1 MTASSILQQLT
12 APQLHALACIA
23 KDAGK
28 VRGKL
33 AVRSYDV
40 DFGVQITGTLNVAGN
55 STRVRTEKPAA
66 ERILAAILET
76 YGPRKRVEIA
86 DAITADKLE
95 QVDESTLTLVTD
107 LINRLATKSTSVRR
121 GAVAGTFDVAVID

>member
-1 MTASSILQQLT
+1 MTAILQQLT
-12 APQLHALACIA
+12 APQLHALACIP
-23 KDAGK
+23 KDAAK

-55 STRVRTEKPAA
+55 ATCTITKKPSA
-66 ERILAAILET
+66 ERILAAILAT
-76 YGPRKRVEIA
+76 YGPRKRLEIA

-95 QVDESTLTLVTD
+95 LVDESTLTLVTH

-121 GAVAGTFDVAVID
+121 GAVAGSFDVAVID